1 MPIWSTFGAL
11 FLVAASSLGAVHVA
25 CAQATAH
32 TGESVPTPA
41 KMPQAVIAD
50 PAPDAKFP
58 ARMEV
63 IHVPTG
69 GIAVNGI
76 ALVPSGPGPHPTFV
90 LFHGLPGNEKNLDLA
105 QAVRRA
111 GWVVVTINY
120 RGSWGSPGSYRFE
133 QNLEDARA
141 TLAFIRDAATAE
153 KLGVDTQR
161 IVVGGHSMG
170 GWVTLHIAAADTG
183 LLGAVTI
190 SAGDLGA
197 LGLSAQH
204 DRAAAVAR
212 MKDNME
218 SLADVTPETMTD
230 ELVAHANEWSFD
242 SLAPKLTGT
251 RLLVLYSAD
260 FVQADSENLI
270 AKVAS
275 AGGKRL
281 DSAYVATDHSWSDRR
296 LQLQALVIDWLESLR
311 AR

>member
-1 MPIWSTFGAL
+1 M
-11 FLVAASSLGAVHVA
+11 A
-25 CAQATAH
+25 CAQALPHTAASA
-32 TGESVPTPA
+32 TSR
-41 KMPQAVIAD
+41 MPQAVIED
-50 PAPDAKFP
+50 PAPDPKYP

-69 GIAVNGI
+69 GVAVNGI

-111 GWVVVTINY
+111 GWAVVTINY
-120 RGSWGSPGSYRFE
+120 RGSWGSPGSYRFA
-133 QNLEDARA
+133 QNIEDARA
-141 TLAFIRDAATAE
+141 TLAFIRDPANAQ

-170 GWVTLHIAAADTG
+170 GWVTLHTAAADSG
-183 LLGAVTI
+183 ILGALTI
-190 SAGDLGA
+190 SAGDLGEF
-197 LGLSAQH
+197 GRSAQN
-204 DRAAAVAR
+204 DRAGALAR

-218 SLADVTPETMTD
+218 SLADVTPESMTD
-230 ELVAHANEWSFD
+230 ELVAHASEWSFD
-242 SLAPKLTGT
+242 SLAPRLTNT

-270 AKVAS
+270 EKVTA

-281 DSAYVATDHSWSDRR
+281 ESVYVATDHSWSDRR
-296 LQLQALVIDWLESLR
+296 LQLQALVINWLESLPTR
-311 AR
+311 